1 MISLDNLKTVLNAIK
16 CFLNGYAKKKD
27 IPTKL
32 SNPNPLTFTGAAT
45 GSYDGSQPLTVEIPL
60 GGGGSVP
67 KPLTYD
73 YMPEGYPTKTMGTVT
88 VMDEQELQ
96 FAVDEFGGS
105 ATLPNPFE
113 IIEGQ
118 TYRVKWDGTDY
129 ECVGFVI
136 DQNILT
142 LGNAAIYD
150 NFDDTGE
157 PFVISD
163 GEVTTDNTSASHTI
177 SVERIEEVITPIAY
191 NFMPKGYP
199 TKSGQNRTLLEEQ
212 ELAFALMNNGNYST
226 MIPNPLDIVTGK
238 IYKVKWDETEYE
250 CVGAIFD
257 SMTILGNLS
266 IPGAG
271 DDTGEPFIY
280 VYDQKARTSGFI
292 THDPSATHTVSVTE
306 LETITPMSAE
316 FIPTM
321 NVSAF
326 TNDAGYLTL
335 ATLPKYEG
343 VVV

>member
-45 GSYDGSQPLTVEIPL
+45 GSYDGSQPLTIEIPSG

-73 YMPEGYPTKTMGTVT
+73 YMPEGYPTKG
-88 VMDEQELQ
+88 
-96 FAVDEFGGS
+96 
-105 ATLPNPFE
+105 
-113 IIEGQ
+113 
-118 TYRVKWDGTDY
+118 
-129 ECVGFVI
+129 
-136 DQNILT
+136 
-142 LGNAAIYD
+142 
-150 NFDDTGE
+150 
-157 PFVISD
+157 
-163 GEVTTDNTSASHTI
+163 
-177 SVERIEEVITPIAY
+177 
-191 NFMPKGYP
+191 
-199 TKSGQNRTLLEEQ
+199 GQNRTLLEEQ

-226 MIPNPLDIVTGK
+226 IIPNPLDIVTGK

-250 CVGAIFD
+250 CVGAVFD
-257 SMTILGNLS
+257 SMPILGNLS
-266 IPGAG
+266 IQGAG